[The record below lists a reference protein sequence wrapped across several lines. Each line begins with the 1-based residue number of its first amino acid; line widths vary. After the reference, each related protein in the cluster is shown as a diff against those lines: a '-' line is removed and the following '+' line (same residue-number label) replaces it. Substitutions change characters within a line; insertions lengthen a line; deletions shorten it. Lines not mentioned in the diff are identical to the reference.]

1 MHLKKQILR
10 LYLLEIFGSFSLTD
24 GIWIIFLI
32 QRGFSLVEVG
42 LAETVFHIASF
53 LFEIPSGAI
62 ADLFGR
68 KKAMIASY
76 LCMILSVVL
85 TVAAWNLPSL
95 CLAMTFTA
103 LSYNLNSG
111 TRDALT
117 YDSLKACEEEDRYLS
132 VNSNQRFLCSA
143 AVSLSKLATGIAGR
157 IGYLLSYGCNMVF
170 SGISI
175 LLISGMKEPQV
186 TEAQKNRAKFSFA
199 TIGQELWRQ
208 LTESLR
214 FLRRHTDIAVKMLLD
229 ALIGCGGTLTIFFL
243 QQHFSANGISLGRIG
258 FFLLIAELGGMA
270 GTKSAAALAG
280 KLPFGRLAA
289 VCALL
294 AAGAAMLTGSAVPA
308 LSVAGGFGLRF
319 FSLILETATSN
330 EINRELPSDQ
340 RATLISVSSILFSIA
355 MIAATPALSFLCE
368 ALGTSI
374 AFAISGAVLGVT
386 AACLLFL
393 GKSAFFPVSGKAVSS
408 HTKREQK

>member
-76 LCMILSVVL
+76 LCMILSAVL

-308 LSVAGGFGLRF
+308 LS
-319 FSLILETATSN
+319 
-330 EINRELPSDQ
+330 SDQ

-393 GKSAFFPVSGKAVSS
+393 GKNAFFPVSGKAVSS

>member
-1 MHLKKQILR
+1 
-10 LYLLEIFGSFSLTD
+10 
-24 GIWIIFLI
+24 
-32 QRGFSLVEVG
+32 
-42 LAETVFHIASF
+42 
-53 LFEIPSGAI
+53 
-62 ADLFGR
+62 
-68 KKAMIASY
+68 
-76 LCMILSVVL
+76 
-85 TVAAWNLPSL
+85 
-95 CLAMTFTA
+95 MTFTA

-186 TEAQKNRAKFSFA
+186 TEAQKNRAKFSFT

-243 QQHFSANGISLGRIG
+243 QQHFSANGISLG
-258 FFLLIAELGGMA
+258 
-270 GTKSAAALAG
+270 
-280 KLPFGRLAA
+280 
-289 VCALL
+289 
-294 AAGAAMLTGSAVPA
+294 
-308 LSVAGGFGLRF
+308 
-319 FSLILETATSN
+319 
-330 EINRELPSDQ
+330 
-340 RATLISVSSILFSIA
+340 
-355 MIAATPALSFLCE
+355 
-368 ALGTSI
+368 
-374 AFAISGAVLGVT
+374 
-386 AACLLFL
+386 
-393 GKSAFFPVSGKAVSS
+393 
-408 HTKREQK
+408 